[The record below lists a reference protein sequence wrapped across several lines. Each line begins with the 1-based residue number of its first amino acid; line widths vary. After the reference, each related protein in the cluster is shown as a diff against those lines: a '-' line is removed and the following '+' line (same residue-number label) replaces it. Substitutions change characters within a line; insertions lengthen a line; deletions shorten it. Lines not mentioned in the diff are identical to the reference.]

1 MQTNSGAFTTHE
13 NSPSSS
19 VTSPLPQ
26 EGMENDQTLPNT
38 TTRDDVSLEPADTS
52 AFKTVDP
59 SGKQASAGTDVD
71 DAKEVLQKIQKMTL
85 CIGK

>member
-13 NSPSSS
+13 NPQSSC

-26 EGMENDQTLPNT
+26 KDQTLPNT
-38 TTRDDVSLEPADTS
+38 TTGDDVSVEPADTS
-52 AFKTVDP
+52 AIKTVNP
-59 SGKQASAGTDVD
+59 SGKQASAGTDID
-71 DAKEVLQKIQKMTL
+71 DTEEVLQKLQKMTL